1 MELTKDQV
9 LEGVITGITT
19 FGAFVKLGDN
29 VTGLVH
35 ISEISYEY
43 VKDIKDIYAVG
54 DTVTVKV
61 LKIEDGGKVV
71 LSIKRAQSQDRPPM
85 PPRPMARPFPPK
97 APRFREEVPA
107 GPVTFEDRLARFL
120 KESEE
125 IQHDAKRS
133 QDLSKKRRKKS

>member
-1 MELTKDQV
+1 MELMKDQV

-85 PPRPMARPFPPK
+85 PRPMARSFPPK
-97 APRFREEVPA
+97 AQRAREEVPA